1 MIELLSQ
8 FSLKDIVIVV
18 VLLATATQAAAAFIG
33 WAKDSIFKIFK
44 KEQAADDINT
54 KVAEIVAAQKEM
66 NQKLD
71 KMDSSIHLLMASDRD
86 DIKAFITLQYH
97 TFVEGKGWID
107 DFSLECLEK
116 RYSHYVEEGGNSFIG
131 TMMDKLRNLPR
142 HPQG

>member
-86 DIKAFITLQYH
+86 DIKAFINDSK
-97 TFVEGKGWID
+97 E
-107 DFSLECLEK
+107 
-116 RYSHYVEEGGNSFIG
+116 
-131 TMMDKLRNLPR
+131 
-142 HPQG
+142 

>member
-8 FSLKDIVIVV
+8 FSIRDIVLVIVV
-18 VLLATATQAAAAFIG
+18 LATTTQAVATFIG
-33 WAKDSIFKIFK
+33 WAKESIFKIFK
-44 KEQAADDINT
+44 KEQQIDNSNAQI
-54 KVAEIVAAQKEM
+54 AELASAQKEM

-86 DIKAFITLQYH
+86 DIKAFITMQYH
-97 TFVEGKGWID
+97 TFVENKGWID

-142 HPQG
+142 HP